1 MTVSVLVIGQIMVV
15 LVAVGDSMLVRRTVV
30 SMDKNVHMLVS
41 VLMIK
46 RVDYNKYRSGNHHGK
61 SEAFTLNFKPTES
74 LLLKVDAEGIQQ
86 IDLGFM
92 PKKMNGYQEN
102 N

>member
-1 MTVSVLVIGQIMVV
+1 MMEEAQELKRVRLSVERVDEPYM
-15 LVAVGDSMLVRRTVV
+15 DVRVV
-30 SMDKNVHMLVS
+30 SEDTLLRMDITV
-41 VLMIK
+41 
-46 RVDYNKYRSGNHHGK
+46 NHHGK
-61 SEAFTLNFKPTES
+61 IETFTLNFKPTES